1 MSRLIRGDENA
12 SQQDST
18 PMVLLPLSPSAVVTH
33 LKSCQELAK
42 DHLNKSF
49 VMFLKTLVD
58 AYDIEI
64 DRAASNAVSS
74 EILAVQHAVR
84 KKGKDLQH
92 YFTGY
97 FLEGFVKFNKRKLNT
112 SIGDDDDVLQDLSI
126 VDNDV
131 LEESIAISSITQ
143 RADTYFAEPIWA
155 LNQRFGVLANGEP
168 VTEASN
174 PISPIQYCDALRR
187 SLKLIEF
194 TPRTKIT
201 AYKVFDL
208 QLLNLFRFVSEDVNR
223 YLKSQG
229 ILPNI
234 RFSLPKSEAPKSS
247 LLEEGDSLGRRE
259 ADYGLQQREAGND
272 ETQSQSELIS
282 AIRNLHQQI
291 AVNQHVSSQPS
302 GPVVNADEL
311 VGVLSGLQKGRAT
324 AVNLQ
329 QTSAAALS
337 PVDISAFVQ
346 QLKAELE
353 EKSDAHDVEKNDMQT
368 IDLVGLVFEYML
380 DDENIPDS
388 IKAVL
393 SYLHT
398 PFLKIAFIDPHF
410 FERSEHPARVL
421 LNSLAD
427 AGARWVANDGTSQ
440 FDVYNK
446 IKGVVDRV
454 LKEFDK
460 DVKTIT
466 SLLFEF
472 NSYVKKISHKQEL
485 TEQRAKEKAEGEDKL
500 REMKIKVNEV
510 VRERIRGKELPSAV
524 LLLLLQPW
532 SDYLT
537 LMLLR
542 HGDSSEKWQAGVS
555 LVDDVLWCIEPKETD
570 EEKTALQ
577 SKLSTI
583 LKDITDGFSE
593 VGFESSKG
601 SKLLHAFS
609 SMCALAENAKPVEPA
624 PQPMRNELER
634 RAAKKAGQNIVEQG
648 DITQEEAQIVENLKL
663 IEFGTWFEFEGGKR
677 LKIAWYNG
685 RTSHYMLVDQI
696 GKRVGM
702 ESGLSLA
709 KKMIAGKAKI
719 ISGSTKPFFERA
731 LENIYHKLN
740 EQAEASQP
748 EDQVTEHD

>member
-1 MSRLIRGDENA
+1 MSRLIRGDEDNH
-12 SQQDST
+12 QDNDA

-33 LKSCQELAK
+33 LKSCQDLSKE
-42 DHLNKSF
+42 HLDKAF
-49 VMFLKTLVD
+49 LLFLKTLLD

-64 DRAASNAVSS
+64 DRAGSNTMSS
-74 EILAVQHAVR
+74 EILAVQHSVR
-84 KKGKDLQH
+84 KKAKDLQH

-112 SIGDDDDVLQDLSI
+112 SIGDDEGRIQDLSI

-168 VTEASN
+168 VTESSN
-174 PISPIQYCDALRR
+174 PISPIQFCDALRR

-208 QLLNLFRFVSEDVNR
+208 QLLNLFRFVSEDVNA

-234 RFSLPKSEAPKSS
+234 RYTLPKSDAPKSS
-247 LLEEGDSLGRRE
+247 LLEDGDSLGRRE
-259 ADYGLQQREAGND
+259 ADYGLQRAEEQNAEVQ
-272 ETQSQSELIS
+272 TQGELIS
-282 AIRNLHQQI
+282 AIKSLHQQLKL
-291 AVNQHVSSQPS
+291 NQNPTQE
-302 GPVVNADEL
+302 GPVINAQDL
-311 VGVLSGLQKGRAT
+311 LGLLSGIQQGRAA

-329 QTSAAALS
+329 DVAPAALA
-337 PVDISAFVQ
+337 PVDISAFVE
-346 QLKAELE
+346 QLKSEL
-353 EKSDAHDVEKNDMQT
+353 KQKADGHDVEKGDMQT
-368 IDLVGLVFEYML
+368 IDLVGMVFEYML

-410 FERSEHPARVL
+410 FEREEHPARVL
-421 LNSLAD
+421 LNTLAD
-427 AGARWVANDGTSQ
+427 AGARWVANDGSSQ
-440 FDVYNK
+440 FDIYNR
-446 IKGVVDRV
+446 IKGTVDQV
-454 LKEFDK
+454 LKEFEK

-510 VRERIRGKELPSAV
+510 VRERIKGKELPSAV

-542 HGDSSEKWQAGVS
+542 HGEESEKWKSGID
-555 LVDDVLWCIEPKETD
+555 LVDEVLWCIEPKKTD
-570 EEKTALQ
+570 EEKNALQ

-583 LKDITDGFSE
+583 LKRINDGFSE

-601 SKLLHAFS
+601 AKLVGAFN
-609 SMCALAENAKPVEPA
+609 SMCALAENAKPVQPA
-624 PQPMRNELER
+624 PQPMRNEIER
-634 RAAKKAGQNIVEQG
+634 RAAEKAGKNLHEHT
-648 DITQEEAQIVENLKL
+648 DISPEEAQIVENLKM

-740 EQAEASQP
+740 EQAEAHQST
-748 EDQVTEHD
+748 DQETEHD